1 MLDLSP
7 QELISLNK
15 IKMLGAHCLIAKIF
29 LLEGTIETNKTKY
42 TTTKVVGVLVILL

>member
-15 IKMLGAHCLIAKIF
+15 IKTLGRTLF
-29 LLEGTIETNKTKY
+29 NSLLRYFNWKGKTKY
-42 TTTKVVGVLVILL
+42 TTTKVVGVLEILL